1 MVLMGVRSRELFTY
15 AQSFRDTDG
24 YYTPFICGIQNDP
37 IKKKGSVKKK
47 KKEKKK
53 ETRS

>member
-1 MVLMGVRSRELFTY
+1 MGVRSTESFTY

-47 KKEKKK
+47 KKKGK
-53 ETRS
+53 TRL